1 MASSPYRIEMLGTAF
16 TIQVD
21 EDEAY
26 LRRVVEYLREK
37 TRQVERSVSVSD
49 PLKVAILAGVLV
61 VDELLKSRN
70 NDESPESREAARIAE
85 QLIHQLDDTLHDTPD
100 ET

>member
-21 EDEAY
+21 EDETY

-37 TRQVERSVSVSD
+37 TTQVERSVSVSD
-49 PLKVAILAGVLV
+49 PLKIAILAGVLV
-61 VDELLKSRN
+61 ADELLKTRS
-70 NDESPESREAARIAE
+70 DAESPESREAARIAGE
-85 QLIHQLDDTLHDTPD
+85 LIHQLDDTLEGT
-100 ET
+100 

>member
-1 MASSPYRIEMLGTAF
+1 MANSPYRIEMLGTAF

-26 LRRVVEYLREK
+26 IQRVVEYLRAK
-37 TRQVERSVSVSD
+37 TAQVERSVSVSD

-61 VDELLKSRN
+61 VDELLKSRSGG
-70 NDESPESREAARIAE
+70 ESPDSREEAARIAE
-85 QLIHQLDDTLHDTPD
+85 QLIHQLDDTL
-100 ET
+100 EEG